1 MGSPPAPQFEAATV
15 SAESTVDAS
24 ARSSGDA
31 PPLDDEVAAE
41 DDDDDDDDDDDE
53 DEDELEDEG
62 FADEEDE
69 DEEDEDE
76 ATEFTTLDQPRPR
89 VLLR

>member
-41 DDDDDDDDDDDE
+41 DDDDDDDDDE

-62 FADEEDE
+62 FEDEEDE

-76 ATEFTTLDQPRPR
+76 ATEVTTLDQPRPR

>member
-41 DDDDDDDDDDDE
+41 DDDDDDDDDEE

-62 FADEEDE
+62 FE

>member
-1 MGSPPAPQFEAATV
+1 MASPPALQFEAATV

-41 DDDDDDDDDDDE
+41 DDDDDDDDDE

-62 FADEEDE
+62 FEDEEDE